1 MTIEGRPT
9 LDYDWEKQYENQ
21 RASRLA
27 DAVNE
32 YMDEEVSLDVFY
44 RDLTVAITET
54 IEHHSTSLNKAQRM
68 LNMINA
74 VPPVPTNVILS
85 DEC

>member
-1 MTIEGRPT
+1 MTIEGRPN
-9 LDYDWEKQYENQ
+9 LDYDWEKQYAEQ

-27 DAVNE
+27 DAVAE
-32 YMDEEVSLDVFY
+32 YMDQDVSLDVFY

-54 IEHHSTSLNKAQRM
+54 IEHHSVSLTKAQGM
-68 LNMINA
+68 MNMIRA
-74 VPPVPTNVILS
+74 VPSVLNNVIVS

>member
-1 MTIEGRPT
+1 MTIEGRPN
-9 LDYDWEKQYENQ
+9 LDVDWQEQYAEQ

-27 DAVNE
+27 DAVAE
-32 YMDEEVSLDVFY
+32 YMDEDVSLNVFY

-54 IEHHSTSLNKAQRM
+54 IEHHSTSLSKAQGM
-68 LNMINA
+68 LAMIST
-74 VPPVPTNVILS
+74 VPSVPTNVILS

>member
-32 YMDEEVSLDVFY
+32 YMDEEVSLEVFH

-74 VPPVPTNVILS
+74 VPPVSNNVVFS

>member
-9 LDYDWEKQYENQ
+9 LNHDWEQQYAQQ

-27 DAVNE
+27 DSVNE
-32 YMDEEVSLDVFY
+32 YMDEDVSLNVFY

-54 IEHHSTSLNKAQRM
+54 IEHHSTSLTKAQRM
-68 LNMINA
+68 LAMISP
-74 VPPVPTNVILS
+74 VPSVPTNVILS